1 VKAHIYPN
9 YALSAHDKVVNNRLF
24 VGRKAKEIIMALFGK
39 KEKKTVS
46 NMSSKSHLDIEVN
59 KSGAEYTFVLNG
71 RLDTITSPDL
81 DAKVNEV
88 TPDAEKLIFDLTNL
102 EYISSAGLRV
112 LLGATQA
119 MEDKG
124 EMVVRNLTESVKE
137 VFELTGFSRLFA
149 IE

>member
-1 VKAHIYPN
+1 MGLFNK
-9 YALSAHDKVVNNRLF
+9 NNKDTASNS
-24 VGRKAKEIIMALFGK
+24 GGK
-39 KEKKTVS
+39 SYLKISMKK
-46 NMSSKSHLDIEVN
+46 D
-59 KSGAEYTFVLNG
+59 GAEYTFLLNG

>member
-1 VKAHIYPN
+1 
-9 YALSAHDKVVNNRLF
+9 
-24 VGRKAKEIIMALFGK
+24 MALFGK

-124 EMVVRNLTESVKE
+124 EMVVRNLTASVKE